1 MWGWWKFCSTKKGSQ
16 NRFWCHVMQLNLA
29 QARNFSAHFNPN
41 QLKEAREKCANQNT
55 KFYHNASA
63 NIHQVNSSWHLY
75 PHQKVV
81 WARTA
86 FIPTPFH
93 KKKTSSDIQE
103 ANSLVLMKPRC
114 CNKCAEVWG
123 TYQLK

>member
-1 MWGWWKFCSTKKGSQ
+1 MWGWRKFCSTKKGSQ
-16 NRFWCHVMQLNLA
+16 NRFWCHVMQLNFA

-41 QLKEAREKCANQNT
+41 QLKEARKKCANQNT

-93 KKKTSSDIQE
+93 KKK
-103 ANSLVLMKPRC
+103 KPVQTFKKQILLFSWNPDAAINVRKSGVHI
-114 CNKCAEVWG
+114 N
-123 TYQLK
+123 